1 MGLVELAKRAVDP
14 RAKLSPEQFKKAKP
28 VRNPAVTWDQ
38 TDDGGLVLEAPL
50 AQQGR
55 GITAWLAAK
64 MKMPATKK
72 FELEPIG
79 AFLWPLF
86 DGKHTVD
93 TISRKLREEFKMNRL
108 EADASL
114 MAFLQMLTH
123 KKLITMM
130 IGKSK

>member
-1 MGLVELAKRAVDP
+1 MRLVELAKNTIDP
-14 RAKLSPEQFKKAKP
+14 RTKLSDEQFKKAKP
-28 VRNPAVTWDQ
+28 LRNPDVTWNLA
-38 TDDGGLVLEAPL
+38 DDGGLVLEAPL

-55 GITAWLAAK
+55 GIAAWIAVK
-64 MKMPATKK
+64 MKMPSTKK

-79 AFLWPLF
+79 TFLWELF

-93 TISRKLREEFKMNRL
+93 TISRKLREEFKMNKM

-130 IGKSK
+130 VGKPK